1 MRRKRK
7 RERNGETKRDGNR
20 ERGQKTSSEPKRE
33 REGEERRKKENSK
46 KSEVTPRGKLGSL
59 PLLSLPVFFGHSG
72 HRTLTYAHATLSHAR
87 IGTHVTCKLP
97 SLSFTIFL
105 FLSLSLLYSDNKYVR
120 VEMHTCELNLC
131 DDVGGYADARGR
143 RRRRRRRSTIV
154 LVVMVVMVVT
164 VVVVIVEV
172 TVCGSGGGVDGYH
185 TVASTRKRQRHRRFK
200 LPSTHATIRE
210 RW

>member
-1 MRRKRK
+1 MDTQPARIDPGANLWRSRKSRSRKREEDLSSSLSKSSDWRQFRIKKVSIGWNMRRKRK

-87 IGTHVTCKLP
+87 IGTHVHAS
-97 SLSFTIFL
+97 SL
-105 FLSLSLLYSDNKYVR
+105 LSLLPFFSFSLCPFYIPTINTYVSR
-120 VEMHTCELNLC
+120 CIH
-131 DDVGGYADARGR
+131 
-143 RRRRRRRSTIV
+143 
-154 LVVMVVMVVT
+154 
-164 VVVVIVEV
+164 
-172 TVCGSGGGVDGYH
+172 
-185 TVASTRKRQRHRRFK
+185 AS
-200 LPSTHATIRE
+200 
-210 RW
+210 